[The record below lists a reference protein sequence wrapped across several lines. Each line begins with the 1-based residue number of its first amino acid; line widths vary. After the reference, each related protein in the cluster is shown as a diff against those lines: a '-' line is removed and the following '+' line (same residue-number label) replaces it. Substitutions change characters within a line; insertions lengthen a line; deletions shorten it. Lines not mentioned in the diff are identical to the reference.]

1 MHINEMKKLFFLGI
15 GGIGMSALARYFKS
29 LGAEVSGYDKTQTT
43 LTDELEREGIHV
55 VFEDDLNLYP
65 KEIDLVVYTPAIPK
79 DHKGFKFY
87 KDNNYE
93 LRKRSEV
100 LGIISADRFTIAVAG
115 SHGKTT
121 VSSMI
126 AHILIQSGFKTTAFL
141 GGICNN
147 YNSNYITSPQ
157 TPEGGL
163 NTNTKSH
170 YDFLGG
176 SSPFGGQGA
185 GIVVI
190 EADEFDRSFHRLSPD
205 MAVITAVDT
214 DHLDIYGTKE
224 KIDEAFVEFTNKIAE
239 EGFLAIKSQQSIEDK
254 LPVLD
259 KAFYS
264 LHDTTSDVYCPQYW
278 VTHGGYLFHVNYFGT
293 EIKNLRLNIGGFHNI
308 ENAIAAITIAKELK
322 ISNEDIKSALA
333 SFKGIKR
340 RFEKVFENDN
350 VIFIDDYAHHPEE
363 IRVFVESI
371 REIYPKKKITA
382 VFQPHLFSRT
392 KDLAKEFAE
401 QLSKA
406 DEVIL
411 LDIYPARELPMEGVT
426 SDLIFNQLTC
436 AEKSLVKK
444 EELID
449 FVKNKSFE
457 VLLTIGAG
465 DIDKYLVPI
474 KEILTSR

>member
-1 MHINEMKKLFFLGI
+1 MNLKVLKKIYFLGI

-29 LGAEVSGYDKTQTT
+29 LGAEVNGYDKTQTA

-55 VFEDDLNLYP
+55 IFEDDVSLIP

-79 DHKGFKFY
+79 DHRGFNFF

-100 LGIISADRFTIAVAG
+100 LGIISADKYTIAVAG

-126 AHILIQSGFKTTAFL
+126 AHILTHSGFGCSAFL
-141 GGICNN
+141 GGIAVN
-147 YNSNYITSPQ
+147 YNSN
-157 TPEGGL
+157 
-163 NTNTKSH
+163 
-170 YDFLGG
+170 FL
-176 SSPFGGQGA
+176 SGQSD
-185 GIVVI
+185 VVII
-190 EADEFDRSFHRLSPD
+190 EADEFDRSFHRLAPD

-224 KIDEAFVEFTNKIAE
+224 KIDEAFIEFTNKISE
-239 EGFLAIKSQQSIEDK
+239 EGFLVIKTQQTINDN

-264 LHDTTSDVYCPQYW
+264 LHDTEADIYCSKYW
-278 VTHGGYLFHVNYFGT
+278 VTDGGYIFNISYYGT
-293 EIKNLRLNIGGFHNI
+293 VINGFRINIGGFHNI
-308 ENAIAAITIAKELK
+308 ENALAAIAIAKELK
-322 ISNEDIKSALA
+322 ITDEYIKAALA

-340 RFEKVFENDN
+340 RFEKIFENDK

-363 IRVFVESI
+363 IRVFLESV

-382 VFQPHLFSRT
+382 IFQPHLFSRT
-392 KDLAKEFAE
+392 KDLAKDFAE

-411 LDIYPARELPMEGVT
+411 LDIYPAREQPIQGVT
-426 SDLIFNQLTC
+426 SELIFNQLTC
-436 AEKSLVKK
+436 SEKALITKGELVETIRSKK
-444 EELID
+444 DI
-449 FVKNKSFE
+449 E
-457 VLLTIGAG
+457 VLVTIGAG
-465 DIDKYLVPI
+465 DIDKYIAPL
-474 KEILTSR
+474 KQILSTC